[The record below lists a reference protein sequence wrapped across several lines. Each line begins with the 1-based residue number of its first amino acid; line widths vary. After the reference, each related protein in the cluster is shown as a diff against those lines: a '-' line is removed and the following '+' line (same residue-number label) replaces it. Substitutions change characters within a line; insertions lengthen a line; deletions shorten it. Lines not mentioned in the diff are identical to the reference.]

1 MPLRKINISVG
12 VDLEDYLA
20 RRTAP
25 GDNISGAI
33 NRLARDHA
41 ELMDS
46 AMPQLRLEEWL
57 LLCDSLWIDR
67 GDFGVADM
75 LVPRVL
81 AAINTEGVDSK
92 WGVYEAPLVARL
104 TSLDLTARQAI
115 LDAVARFWAQDEGT
129 NADRVAR
136 AVGQGRILK

>member
-1 MPLRKINISVG
+1 MALRKINISVG
-12 VDLEDYLA
+12 TALEDYLA

-67 GDFGVADM
+67 GDLGVADM

-81 AAINTEGVDSK
+81 AAINTEGADSK
-92 WGVYEAPLVARL
+92 WGVYGAQLVARL
-104 TSLDLTARQAI
+104 TSLDLTARQAV
-115 LDAVARFWAQDEGT
+115 LDAVARFWAQDGGT

-136 AVGQGRILK
+136 AVGKGRILK

>member
-46 AMPQLRLEEWL
+46 AMPHLRLEEWL
-57 LLCDSLWIDR
+57 LLCEALWIDR
-67 GDFGVADM
+67 GDFGVADT
-75 LVPRVL
+75 LVPRVV
-81 AAINTEGVDSK
+81 AAINTDGADSK
-92 WGVYEAPLVARL
+92 WGVNGSALVARL
-104 TSLDLTARQAI
+104 TSLDLTARQAV
-115 LDAVARFWAQDEGT
+115 LDAVSRFWAQEEGT
-129 NADRVAR
+129 NGERVAR
-136 AVGQGRILK
+136 AVGLGRILS